1 MDLGTLKESCS
12 QYSNPGNVKLTYG
25 TAGFRAEASLL
36 PSTVYRCGLLM
47 AMRAL
52 KTGAVTGL
60 VVTASHNPVEDNGV
74 KLVDPTGYMLEQT
87 WEAWANKLAAADDV
101 DGTCTVVQ
109 ELFQVEDIPYGSGTV
124 MLAHDTRPSA
134 DGLVKAAAAGVAA
147 MGSLPIACGLLT
159 TPQLHWMVR
168 QCNAGLKHKEKAY
181 FEALATGFARLV
193 SGHTAPSEGLIVD
206 CANGVGAGK
215 LQVLADRLAPGMA
228 AELRNTS
235 TEAGLNDAC
244 GADFLQKERRLP
256 AGFQHVP
263 AGARCASL
271 DGDADRLVYF
281 RRQGSGDEVHLFDGD
296 RIAVLAALLV
306 MDLLKSLPPAEQ
318 RPPTVGIVQ
327 TAYANG
333 ASTEYIHENLK
344 CEVRVTPTGVKH
356 LHTAAEEFDVGVY
369 FEANGHG
376 TVLFSA
382 ALVQRLHELGA
393 DSGPAKALLALVDMV
408 NQAVGDALSGV
419 LLVEAALRRKNW
431 GLPEWAALYTD
442 LPSRQLKVKVADR
455 SVVTTSDAET
465 RVVTPSC
472 LQHLIDSAVNA
483 APSGRAFVRPS
494 GTEDVVRVYAEAATQ
509 AAADDL
515 ARLVARHV
523 HSAAAGVG
531 PPP

>member
-12 QYSNPGNVKLTYG
+12 QYNNPSKVKLTYG

-47 AMRAL
+47 ALRAL
-52 KTGAVTGL
+52 KTGGVTGL

-74 KLVDPTGYMLEQT
+74 KLVDPTGYMLDQA
-87 WEAWANKLAAADDV
+87 WEAWANKLAAADDE
-101 DGTCTVVQ
+101 DGTCAVVQ
-109 ELFQVEDIPYGSGTV
+109 ELFQVEDIPYGSSTV

-134 DGLVKAAAAGVAA
+134 DALVKAAAAGVAA
-147 MGSLPIACGLLT
+147 MGSLPIACGQLT

-181 FEALATGFARLV
+181 YEALATGYARLV
-193 SGHTAPSEGLIVD
+193 SGHPAPSEGLIVD
-206 CANGVGAGK
+206 CANGVGAAK
-215 LQVLADRLAPGMA
+215 LQVLADRLAPGLS
-228 AELRNTS
+228 AELRNTGA
-235 TEAGLNDAC
+235 EGLNDCC

-256 AGFQHVP
+256 AGFQDVP
-263 AGARCASL
+263 EGARCASL

-281 RRQGSGDEVHLFDGD
+281 QRRGAADEVHLFDGD

-306 MDLLKSLPPAEQ
+306 MDLLRSLITAEQ
-318 RPPTVGIVQ
+318 PPPTVGIVQ

-333 ASTEYIHENLK
+333 ASTAYIEEKLK

-356 LHTAAEEFDVGVY
+356 LHAAAEEFDVGIY

-382 ALVQRLHELGA
+382 ALVQRLHELGD

-419 LLVEAALRRKNW
+419 LLVEAALRRKKW

-455 SVVTTSDAET
+455 SVVTTSHAET
-465 RVVTPSC
+465 RVESPSG
-472 LQHLIDSAVNA
+472 LQQLIDSAVAA

-509 AAADDL
+509 SAADDL

-523 HSAAAGVG
+523 HSIAAGVG
-531 PPP
+531 LSP